1 MQRMMMKSK
10 IQEATVTGKE
20 IHYAGSLAI
29 DTDLLE
35 AADILT
41 GEQIHVYNVS
51 NGERLITY
59 AIPAPKGSGIVS
71 VKGAAARLIEKGDTV
86 LIVSY
91 AQVDEDELEAYSHRV
106 VYVDHHNHLL
116 RVEDR
121 TQEDYMEST

>member
-1 MQRMMMKSK
+1 MQRKMLKSK
-10 IQEATVTGKE
+10 IQDATVTGKE

-41 GEQIHVYNVS
+41 GEQIHVYNVT
-51 NGERLITY
+51 NGVRLVTY
-59 AIPAPKGSGIVS
+59 AIPARKGSGTVS
-71 VKGAAARLIEKGDTV
+71 VKGAAARLIEKGDTI

-91 AQVDEDELEAYSHRV
+91 ANMDEEELQAYSHRV
-106 VYVDHHNHLL
+106 VYVDNHNHLM

-121 TQEDYMEST
+121 TGEDYL